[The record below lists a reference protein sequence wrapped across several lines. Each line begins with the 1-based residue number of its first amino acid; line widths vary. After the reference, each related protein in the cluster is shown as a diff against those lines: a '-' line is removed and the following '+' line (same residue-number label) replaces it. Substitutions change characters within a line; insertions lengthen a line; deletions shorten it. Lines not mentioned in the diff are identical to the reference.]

1 MNLEWHKDKEQAN
14 IKKHGLDFS
23 FADHMGKDP
32 LGVVIYDKFENGEH
46 RYHAIA
52 MAGETLLVLVHT
64 YPDPANE
71 DRIWVIGLRKATPH
85 ERKQYEEGGY
95 DG

>member
-71 DRIWVIGLRKATPH
+71 DRIRVIGLRKATPH

>member
-32 LGVVIYDKFENGEH
+32 LGVVIYDRFENGEH

-52 MAGETLLVLVHT
+52 MAGETLLVLV
-64 YPDPANE
+64 
-71 DRIWVIGLRKATPH
+71 
-85 ERKQYEEGGY
+85 
-95 DG
+95 